1 MNCNLK
7 VLLDA
12 FLEVYHLKSSHA
24 DTVDRFLDYR
34 GSHMILWH
42 GGHSFML
49 TPNRRRNWVDPRH
62 QGHAG
67 NGRSD
72 RHRTLQQSELQYLSE
87 PGDTGGAVGAAVSAA
102 VARDRPEHATGID
115 LVLRRTGVDGQR
127 PDRWDECISN
137 FNRILNE
144 DLQLAERIQES
155 VTSPGFRGMPLNY
168 QERCIY
174 HWHAELDRRIS
185 VERVPE
191 TPARSARARRLA
203 NGRLDMSER
212 GILAYGAYVP
222 RRRLSRKT
230 IADAI
235 SWVNPALK
243 AQARGERA
251 ICAWDEDS
259 LTMAVEAARDCGMDN
274 LGAPETLVLAS
285 TTLPFADRDNA
296 AVVVEALDLPEAI
309 NTLDVTSSQ
318 RAGTA
323 ALANALEGTSGPSLI
338 IASERRETRPASPLE
353 MQTGHA
359 AAAMMIGSGDR
370 VLARCFGHR
379 AVSRDLVDHYRAR
392 AERFDHTV
400 ENRWVRDEGFF
411 KIIPD
416 AVGALLEKLQI
427 KADSI
432 DHAILQAPA
441 RVAKRL
447 CKMLGFPEAALVDD
461 LSAQCGYTG
470 AAQPL
475 LLLVAALEQAE
486 PGARILVAGFGQGAD
501 AMVFE
506 TTDAIADYR
515 PRLGVAGHLERRTE
529 ETSYIRYLS
538 QQGLVE
544 VDWGGRAEFDNRA
557 ALTAFYRKRDMV
569 TGFKGGRC
577 EQCGTLQFP
586 RAEVCV
592 NPDCRA
598 FETQTP
604 VSLSGLTG
612 RVKSFTEDWLA
623 HSPNPPLIYGNI
635 ELKGGVN
642 IQMEFTDCVPG
653 SLKVGTSMEMRFRIK
668 EVDQRRAFTRYF
680 WKPTPV
686 EER

>member
-1 MNCNLK
+1 
-7 VLLDA
+7 
-12 FLEVYHLKSSHA
+12 
-24 DTVDRFLDYR
+24 
-34 GSHMILWH
+34 
-42 GGHSFML
+42 
-49 TPNRRRNWVDPRH
+49 
-62 QGHAG
+62 
-67 NGRSD
+67 
-72 RHRTLQQSELQYLSE
+72 
-87 PGDTGGAVGAAVSAA
+87 
-102 VARDRPEHATGID
+102 
-115 LVLRRTGVDGQR
+115 
-127 PDRWDECISN
+127 
-137 FNRILNE
+137 
-144 DLQLAERIQES
+144 
-155 VTSPGFRGMPLNY
+155 
-168 QERCIY
+168 
-174 HWHAELDRRIS
+174 
-185 VERVPE
+185 
-191 TPARSARARRLA
+191 
-203 NGRLDMSER
+203 MSER

-235 SWVNPALK
+235 AWVNPALK
-243 AQARGERA
+243 AQAKGERA

-259 LTMAVEAARDCGMDN
+259 LTMAVEAARDCRMDGM
-274 LGAPETLVLAS
+274 GAPENLVLAS

-323 ALANALEGTSGPSLI
+323 ALANALESTSGPSLI
-338 IASERRETRPASPLE
+338 IASDRRETRPASPLE

-359 AAAMMIGSGDR
+359 AAAMLVGSGDR
-370 VLARCFGHR
+370 VLARCVGHR

-400 ENRWVRDEGFF
+400 EDRWVRDEGFF

-416 AVGALLEKLQI
+416 AVGALLEQLQV

-475 LLLVAALEQAE
+475 LLLAAALEQAE
-486 PGARILVAGFGQGAD
+486 PGARILVASFGQGAD

-604 VSLSGLTG
+604 VCLSGMTG

-635 ELKGGVN
+635 ELEGGVN
-642 IQMEFTDCVPG
+642 IQMEFADCEPG
-653 SLKVGTSMEMRFRIK
+653 SLKVGTPMEMRFRIK